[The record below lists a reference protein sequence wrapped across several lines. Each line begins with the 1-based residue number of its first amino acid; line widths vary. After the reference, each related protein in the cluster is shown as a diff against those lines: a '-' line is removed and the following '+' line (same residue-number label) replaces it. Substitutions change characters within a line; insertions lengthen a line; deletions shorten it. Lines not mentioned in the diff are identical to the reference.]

1 MERPEHYTRR
11 INIEKLLSNGVIQ
24 EDIKNFQDSYA
35 KQEFFQAI
43 DVLKKII
50 WENDFFWQENG
61 GYLGT
66 YGSQKATGKIGRAH
80 V

>member
-50 WENDFFWQENG
+50 C
-61 GYLGT
+61 
-66 YGSQKATGKIGRAH
+66 
-80 V
+80 